1 MLIAVFSESET
12 PQSKIKRLIFGK
24 LIPTYVCN
32 CKQTSESPILYFLM
46 SIFLV
51 NLCRVML

>member
-51 NLCRVML
+51 NLC